1 MLKTFLRNNAAN
13 PMGARKKFGYL
24 MVSPAFIALFL
35 LSIYPIVYLLVV
47 SLHRW
52 SIIPTLPRVF
62 VGLSQYINLLTSSDF
77 YYSLRVTLL
86 FTFSVVAVELVLGF
100 ILAYI
105 LLNTR
110 IKWLRVIFLMS
121 TVLSPIVIGLIW
133 RVNLGYDLGLV
144 NYFLNSLGLESV
156 NWLGTPRMAVVSII
170 IVDIWQWTPFAMII
184 FLAGLESLPM
194 EPFEA
199 AIVDG
204 ASAFQILRLI
214 VLPQL
219 KPIIAVILM
228 FRTLDAFKMFDVV
241 YMMTQ
246 GGPGNATE
254 VLSYKIW
261 HIAFF
266 QNRLG
271 AGAALSVIM
280 IIIAN
285 IMMQIFYKMMNKSNT
300 L

>member
-1 MLKTFLRNNAAN
+1 
-13 PMGARKKFGYL
+13 
-24 MVSPAFIALFL
+24 MVSPAVISLFL
-35 LSIYPIVYLLVV
+35 LSIYPMIYLIVI

-62 VGLSQYINLLTSSDF
+62 VGLDQYVNLLTSSDF
-77 YYSLRVTLL
+77 YYSLRITLI
-86 FTFSVVAVELVLGF
+86 FAFSVVAVEMIFGF

-105 LLNTR
+105 LLDTKM
-110 IKWLRVIFLMS
+110 KWLRVVFLMS

-144 NYFLNSLGLESV
+144 NYLLSSLGLDRV
-156 NWLGTPRMAVVSII
+156 NWLGTPSMAVVSII

-184 FLAGLESLPM
+184 FLAGLESLPL

-199 AIVDG
+199 AVVDG
-204 ASAFQILRLI
+204 ASAYQILRLI

-228 FRTLDAFKMFDVV
+228 FRTLDAFKTFDVV

-271 AGAALSVIM
+271 VGAALSVIM

-285 IMMQIFYKMMNKSNT
+285 IMMQIFYKMMNKNNT

>member
-1 MLKTFLRNNAAN
+1 MLKTFLKNTTRT
-13 PMGARKKFGYL
+13 PLGSKRKFGYL
-24 MVSPAFIALFL
+24 MVSPAFIALFM
-35 LSIYPIVYLLVV
+35 LSIYPMVYLLVV

-62 VGLSQYINLLTSSDF
+62 IGLRQYINLLTSSDF
-77 YYSLRVTLL
+77 YFSLWITLL
-86 FTFSVVAVELVLGF
+86 FTFSVVAVEMILGF

-105 LLNTR
+105 LLSTR
-110 IKWLRVIFLMS
+110 IKWLRVIFLMP

-133 RVNLGYDLGLV
+133 RFNLGYDLGMV
-144 NYFLNSLGLESV
+144 NYFLNSIGLSSV
-156 NWLGTPRMAVVSII
+156 NWLGTPKMALVSII
-170 IVDIWQWTPFAMII
+170 IVDIWQWTPFAMMIY
-184 FLAGLESLPM
+184 LAGLESLPM

-199 AIVDG
+199 AVVDG
-204 ASAFQILRLI
+204 ASAMQILRLI

-219 KPIIAVILM
+219 RPIIAVILM
-228 FRTLDAFKMFDVV
+228 FRSLDAFKMFDVV

-261 HIAFF
+261 HTAFF
-266 QNRLG
+266 QNRVG
-271 AGAALSVIM
+271 AAAALSVIM

-285 IMMQIFYKMMNKSNT
+285 IMMQFFNKVLKKSKT